1 MRETRKHIAARKRHQ
16 NRLRR
21 MTDPSKQRWHARGI
35 SARRLAN
42 EAESRYCSQML
53 EAARDK

>member
-1 MRETRKHIAARKRHQ
+1 MKEKRKDIAARRRHQ

-21 MTDPSKQRWHARGI
+21 MTTPSKQEWHARGI

-42 EAESRYCSQML
+42 ETETRYCSQML
-53 EAARDK
+53 EIAREA